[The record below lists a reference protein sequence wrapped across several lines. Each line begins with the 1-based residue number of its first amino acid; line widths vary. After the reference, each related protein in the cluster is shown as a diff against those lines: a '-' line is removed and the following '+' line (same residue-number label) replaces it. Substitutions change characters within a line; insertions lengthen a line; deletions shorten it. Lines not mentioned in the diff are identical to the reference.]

1 MNRIVFGLLVLF
13 SSSVALAQSP
23 WTKEKGKAFVQLGGS
38 SITYTNVKLNGVATG
53 TGRNNSDV
61 TAQAYAEYG
70 VTKKLEG
77 TLILPYKFLSYKN
90 SVTGIS
96 QSFSGLSNITV
107 GAKYK
112 LLDKKFK
119 VSGGV
124 FFQANTIDQNPLLG
138 FRTGFDAN
146 TILPYITAGSTWK
159 DLYYYANVGYG
170 YMDNNHY
177 DFVKVYAEA
186 GYEVLKG
193 LHVIGLLDVR
203 TLLSNGSVINPNNT
217 NYLMTA
223 NYLDRQ
229 EYVATGL
236 KINYEFVKDKYGVN
250 FSSIGAPSFDN
261 TPAAGSMN
269 LGVYVKL

>member
-1 MNRIVFGLLVLF
+1 MNRIVFSSFLLVV
-13 SSSVALAQSP
+13 SSVALAQSP

-38 SITYTNVKLNGVATG
+38 SITYTNVKLNGVPTG

-70 VTKKLEG
+70 VTKNLEA
-77 TLILPYKFLSYKN
+77 TVILPYKFLSYKN
-90 SVTGIS
+90 NVTGVS
-96 QSFSGLSNITV
+96 QNFSGLSNITV

-119 VSGGV
+119 VSGGI
-124 FFQANTIDQNPLLG
+124 FFQANTIDQNPVLG

-146 TILPYITAGSTWK
+146 TILPYITAGSSWK
-159 DLYYYANVGYG
+159 KLYYFANLGYG

-177 DFVKVYAEA
+177 DFVKVYVEA

-193 LHVIGLLDVR
+193 LHVMGLLDLR
-203 TLLSNGSVINPNNT
+203 TLLSDGNVNKPNNI

-223 NYLDRQ
+223 NYLNGQ
-229 EYVATGL
+229 EYLATGF
-236 KINYEFVKDKYGVN
+236 KINYEFIKGKYGVN
-250 FSSIGAPSFDN
+250 VSSIGAASFDN

-269 LGVYVKL
+269 VGVYAKL